1 MYLQHAHH
9 PVLQNILGGIS
20 AVAAGLLIATGI
32 RMLLPHRG
40 RPTALLFA
48 ALAFGLMLQ
57 PVIGRR
63 RPDVVYLSEWETA
76 RVLARLRRPLRQR

>member
-48 ALAFGLMLQ
+48 ALAFGLMGFGSL
-57 PVIGRR
+57 PLL
-63 RPDVVYLSEWETA
+63 VVLFSLVPLSIAVAGFQSA
-76 RVLARLRRPLRQR
+76 RAR